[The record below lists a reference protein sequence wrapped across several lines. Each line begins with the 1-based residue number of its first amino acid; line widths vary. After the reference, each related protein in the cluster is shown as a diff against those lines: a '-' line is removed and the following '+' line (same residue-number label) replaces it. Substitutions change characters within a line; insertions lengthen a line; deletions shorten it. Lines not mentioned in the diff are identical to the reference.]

1 MLFENIITDTSP
13 RPDSPSPVKQ
23 EDNKAVVAVV
33 SAIAACLLII
43 VIVIIVMK
51 CRKSYSKKSQ
61 EKTHGEFREGV
72 LNKSLDGSIHVH
84 NPMHN
89 ICDSDDVIIQHDSVQ
104 YHPTGSDND
113 QGLAYTNH
121 NYAGF
126 NSILYSSDGNEK
138 VEDETNEDHMIE
150 HDDMKP
156 LGVKADFKDSSYAAM
171 MPNFSASGLQ
181 EYDNQQNTKQSVRV
195 TIENIP
201 KSYPKNHFTRS
212 LSECKEISL
221 PEDT

>member
-1 MLFENIITDTSP
+1 M
-13 RPDSPSPVKQ
+13 
-23 EDNKAVVAVV
+23 AVV
-33 SAIAACLLII
+33 SSIAACLLII

-84 NPMHN
+84 NPMHDL
-89 ICDSDDVIIQHDSVQ
+89 CESDDVTIQHDSVQ
-104 YHPTGSDND
+104 YHPTGFNND

-121 NYAGF
+121 SYAGF
-126 NSILYSSDGNEK
+126 NSVLYSSDCNGK
-138 VEDETNEDHMIE
+138 VDDETNEDHVIE
-150 HDDMKP
+150 HDDTKP
-156 LGVKADFKDSSYAAM
+156 LGVKPDFKDSSYAAM
-171 MPNFSASGLQ
+171 EPNFSSSGLQ
-181 EYDNQQNTKQSVRV
+181 ECDSQQNTKQSVRV
-195 TIENIP
+195 TIENTP
-201 KSYPKNHFTRS
+201 KGYPKNHFTRS